1 MVIREVK
8 DFDPEIVLDSIN
20 DGVITIG
27 LDKKVNYANSA
38 AERLLGYKK
47 EEIIGM
53 SCAQV
58 AGCDTTYECLLE
70 RTIKTGENLSNIE
83 CAVKDRDGRVI
94 PVSINTAIIKGKDGE
109 VIGGV
114 EIFRDISQIKT
125 LTEELKGRYL
135 FENIIGKNFRMQE
148 IYDLLPDVAKTKS
161 TVLIEGESGT
171 GKELIAHAIHQNSP
185 RRDGVF
191 VKVNCGALAEGI
203 LESELFGHVRGAFTG
218 AISNR
223 IGRFELA
230 NGGTIFLDEIG
241 DISLSTQIRL
251 LRVLQEEEFERV
263 GDTKRIKVDVR
274 VIAATNKDLKK
285 AIEKGEFRQDLYYRL
300 RVVPIYLPPLRERK
314 DDIPFLINYFL
325 KIFNREIGKRV
336 NNVSPKVM
344 EVLMNYNYP
353 GNIRELENIVEHSLI
368 LCQGNT
374 ILPEHLP
381 KDIMHPDN
389 LTVDALLRDE
399 QPLKAVER
407 ELFIK
412 VLEQTGWNHKRASDR
427 LRISRTTLWRKI
439 RALGIE
445 KGRRI

>member
-1 MVIREVK
+1 MNKESKNFDSEVI
-8 DFDPEIVLDSIN
+8 LNSIN
-20 DGVITIG
+20 DVVLTVG
-27 LDKKVNYANSA
+27 LDKKINYVNSA

-47 EEIIGM
+47 EEIVGM
-53 SCAQV
+53 PCAQV
-58 AGCDTTYECLLE
+58 AGCDTSYECLLE
-70 RTIKTGENLSNIE
+70 RTIKTGESLSNIE
-83 CAVKDRDGRVI
+83 CAIKDKEGRVI
-94 PVSINTAIIKGKDGE
+94 PVSINTAIIRGKNGE

-148 IYDLLPDVAKTKS
+148 IYDILPDVAKTKS
-161 TVLIEGESGT
+161 TVLIEGKSGT
-171 GKELIAHAIHQNSP
+171 GKELIAHAIHKNSP
-185 RRDGVF
+185 RRDGAF

-203 LESELFGHVRGAFTG
+203 LESELFGHVKGAFTG

-263 GDTKRIKVDVR
+263 GDTKRIKIDVR
-274 VIAATNKDLKK
+274 VIAATNKNLKK
-285 AIEKGEFRQDLYYRL
+285 AIDIGEFRQDLYYRL
-300 RVVPIYLPPLRERK
+300 RVVPIYLPPLRDRK
-314 DDIPFLINYFL
+314 DDIPLLINCFL
-325 KIFNREIGKRV
+325 KRFNAEIGKRV

-344 EVLMNYNYP
+344 EVLMNYDYP
-353 GNIRELENIVEHSLI
+353 GNIRELENILEHALI

-381 KDIMHPDN
+381 KDITHPDN
-389 LTVDALLRDE
+389 LIVDAALRDE
-399 QPLKAVER
+399 QPLRSIER

-412 VLEQTGWNHKRASDR
+412 VLEQTGWNHKKASDR

-439 RALGIE
+439 KALGIE
-445 KGRRI
+445 K

>member
-1 MVIREVK
+1 MSIKTAGDIDSEVILE
-8 DFDPEIVLDSIN
+8 SIN
-20 DGVITIG
+20 DGVLSIG
-27 LDKKVNYANSA
+27 LDKKINYVNRA

-47 EEIIGM
+47 EEIVGM

-58 AGCDTTYECLLE
+58 AGCDTSYECLLE

-83 CAVKDRDGRVI
+83 CAIKDKAGKVI
-94 PVSINTAIIKGKDGE
+94 PVSINTAIIRGNDGE

-135 FENIIGKNFRMQE
+135 FDNIIGKNFRMQE
-148 IYDLLPDVAKTKS
+148 IYDILPDVAKTKS

-171 GKELIAHAIHQNSP
+171 GKELIAHAVHHYSP
-185 RRDGVF
+185 RKDGPF

-218 AISNR
+218 AISSR

-285 AIEKGEFRQDLYYRL
+285 AIERGDFRQDLYYRL
-300 RVVPIYLPPLRERK
+300 RVVPIYLPRLRERK
-314 DDIPFLINYFL
+314 DDIPLLINFFL
-325 KIFNREIGKRV
+325 KRFNAEIGKRV
-336 NNVSPKVM
+336 NNISPMVM
-344 EVLMNYNYP
+344 EILMNYDYP
-353 GNIRELENIVEHSLI
+353 GNIRELENIIEHALI

-381 KDIMHPDN
+381 GDIVHPEN
-389 LTVDALLRDE
+389 LVVDAALE
-399 QPLKAVER
+399 EEEPLKAIER
-407 ELFIK
+407 ELFVK
-412 VLEQTGWNHKRASDR
+412 VLEQTGWNHKKASDR
-427 LRISRTTLWRKI
+427 LKISRTTLWRKI
-439 RALGIE
+439 KALGIE
-445 KGRRI
+445 K